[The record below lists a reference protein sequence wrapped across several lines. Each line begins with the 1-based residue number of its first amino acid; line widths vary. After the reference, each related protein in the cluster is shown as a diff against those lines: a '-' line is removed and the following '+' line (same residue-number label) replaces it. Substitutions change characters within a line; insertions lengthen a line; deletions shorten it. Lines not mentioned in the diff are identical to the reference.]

1 VEGNGRASAPLILT
15 VVELDAVQ
23 PAGPLRIGEQ
33 AILIVRVRGT
43 TEPLDVEV
51 ANWSPAV
58 IKMLRNTVNAASS
71 SASSSVSGASFL
83 RVRTSGGEKNEAQIQ
98 IVPLA
103 AGKFFVH
110 ARLDRRHD

>member
-1 VEGNGRASAPLILT
+1 MLT

-23 PAGPLRIGEQ
+23 PAGPLRIGVQ

-58 IKMLRNTVNAASS
+58 IKMLRSTANP
-71 SASSSVSGASFL
+71 ASSSVSGANFQ